1 MKVHPIADLFPML
14 NESDLADLAA
24 DIKTNGLQ
32 IPLVKLGDV
41 LIDGRNRMEAC
52 RIANVEPTFVEYQ
65 GGNIPAYIIS
75 ANLHRRHLTESQRA
89 MVAAG
94 LANIKH
100 GDVGGGH
107 ERQSGKLAGL
117 VSQPEAAKLLNVS
130 DRSVRDAALIR
141 RESPELAAQ
150 VASGETTV
158 HAAKEILRPHVSH
171 NSGNNEWYTPR
182 AIIEAARKV
191 MGGIDCDPATSEL
204 ANKTVKAETTFT
216 AESDG
221 LAISNK
227 WRGNVWLNPPYAQ
240 PLIDRFSEQVTARYV
255 MGQIKQACVLV
266 NNATETEWFQRM
278 LKESTAVC
286 FLKSRVKFIDT
297 DGNPGA
303 PLQGQVLLYFGKHGK
318 RFAEEFAGYG
328 IIAEI
333 VR

>member
-1 MKVHPIADLFPML
+1 
-14 NESDLADLAA
+14 
-24 DIKTNGLQ
+24 
-32 IPLVKLGDV
+32 
-41 LIDGRNRMEAC
+41 
-52 RIANVEPTFVEYQ
+52 
-65 GGNIPAYIIS
+65 
-75 ANLHRRHLTESQRA
+75 
-89 MVAAG
+89 
-94 LANIKH
+94 
-100 GDVGGGH
+100 
-107 ERQSGKLAGL
+107 
-117 VSQPEAAKLLNVS
+117 
-130 DRSVRDAALIR
+130 
-141 RESPELAAQ
+141 
-150 VASGETTV
+150 
-158 HAAKEILRPHVSH
+158 VSH

-318 RFAEEFAGYG
+318 RFAEEFSGQG